1 LAYIKDIE
9 ISTGGQLG
17 KQSSVRYRIYMHLK
31 RYFEAYKN
39 TLFVT
44 DAMMRANDNIY
55 KYPLKETAKEAIG
68 RQLKAGA
75 TDDQLANL
83 VVSLHEEDK
92 LCIITEEDNK
102 NREPQIIC
110 SMGLINK
117 E

>member
-1 LAYIKDIE
+1 MEYIKDIE

-17 KQSSVRYRIYMHLK
+17 KQTSVRYRIYMHLT
-31 RYFEAYKN
+31 RYFEEFKN

-44 DAMMRANDNIY
+44 EALKRAIDDIY
-55 KYPLKETAKEAIG
+55 KYPLKEIAKEIIG

-75 TDDQLANL
+75 NDDTLSNL
-83 VVSLHEEDK
+83 VTTLREEDK
-92 LCIITEEDNK
+92 LCIITEEDNA